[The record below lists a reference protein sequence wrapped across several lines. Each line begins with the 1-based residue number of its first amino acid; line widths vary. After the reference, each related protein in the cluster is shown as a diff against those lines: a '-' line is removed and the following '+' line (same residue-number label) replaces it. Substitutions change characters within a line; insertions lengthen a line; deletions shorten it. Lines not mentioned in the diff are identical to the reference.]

1 MAELS
6 IKESDIKMLF
16 GTGSQYSIYDIVA
29 VARARIPNPWEPV
42 IFVCD
47 FAPIS
52 ADELEHFSIFWK
64 GYNDSK
70 AQTALGITKKSYCVV
85 TEKSLD
91 WSASDFGLPAF
102 IQKFKESYNVS
113 NVTTLVAIPLKSD
126 KETVGGYEENMSRL
140 RRYVFDTK
148 IDNVIFPTYAV
159 LQHKLLKNGI
169 DLSVYAENIF
179 ERKCRNS
186 LTYNYLDTVIKDI
199 ESRIRPDTVLQD
211 IKEMRTFYV
220 KLLSTYLALKYN
232 VPPIYIGSFID
243 EYLEFEFIY
252 SFKRLSLIERLMF
265 VQRLPGVFGYVSP
278 HNDFRCLAAL
288 KSRIWPHPAYVFD
301 ISENSIVPESEYV
314 NFQLGVPGLK
324 LVDYRT
330 LFPGSKHFFE
340 TDNKSLVQQGAD
352 DASIDF
358 KLSALFTAFADA
370 VTEQDIFPTV
380 KNTVMVIRDKKKYIL
395 YCPEELGI
403 EAVLMSE
410 VFGSYPLVIPES
422 KFKYLIDAQLV
433 KALLYRERAESV
445 REGVD
450 GLALTWRQFS
460 DKVAMKPAIP
470 FEVTLYSLSMEPQ
483 SINLSYYD
491 KLLRCMTDV
500 YPIITSC
507 ESELCE
513 RSPLFDMLSPKSLRQ
528 DSQFSKAVSC
538 FGTLR
543 SLSSKSIIPVTFAAF
558 KGRKELF

>member
-1 MAELS
+1 MTLA

-16 GTGSQYSIYDIVA
+16 GTSGHYSIYDIIA
-29 VARARIPNPWEPV
+29 LARARVPNPWEPV

-52 ADELEHFSIFWK
+52 VTELEYFSIFWK
-64 GYNDSK
+64 GHNDNK
-70 AQTALGITKKSYCVV
+70 ARTTLGITRESYCVV
-85 TEKSLD
+85 TEESID
-91 WSASDFGLPAF
+91 WSAPDFGLPAF
-102 IQKFKESYNVS
+102 IQKFKTDYKVS
-113 NVTTLVAIPLKSD
+113 DVTTLIAVPRKDD
-126 KETVGGYEENMSRL
+126 KGAASNHEENMARL
-140 RRYVFDTK
+140 RRYVFDAR
-148 IDNVIFPTYAV
+148 INNVIFPTYAV
-159 LQHKLLKNGI
+159 KQHKLLKNGI
-169 DLSVYAENIF
+169 DLSVYAESIF

-186 LTYNYLDTVIKDI
+186 LSYDYLNTVIKEI
-199 ESRIRPDTVLQD
+199 ESRIQPDTVLQD

-220 KLLSTYLALKYN
+220 KLLSTYLTLKYN
-232 VPPIYIGSFID
+232 VPPIYVGSFLD
-243 EYLEFEFIY
+243 EYLEFEFVY
-252 SFKRLSLIERLMF
+252 SFKRLSLLERLMF
-265 VQRLPGVFGYVSP
+265 VQKLPNVFGYVSP

-288 KSRIWPHPAYVFD
+288 KGRIWPHPEYVFD
-301 ISENSIVPESEYV
+301 ISGNSIVSESEYV
-314 NFQLGVPGLK
+314 NFQLGIPGLK

-330 LFPGSKHFFE
+330 LFPGSKVFFE
-340 TDNKSLVQQGAD
+340 TDNKALAPQGTD

-358 KLSALFTAFADA
+358 KLNALFTAFANA
-370 VTEQDIFPTV
+370 VDEKDIFPTV
-380 KNTVMVIRDKKKYIL
+380 KNTVMVIRDGKKYIL

-433 KALLYRERAESV
+433 KALLYRERADSV
-445 REGVD
+445 REGTE

-460 DKVAMKPAIP
+460 SSVAMKPAIP
-470 FEVTLYSLSMEPQ
+470 YEVTLYTLAMGPQ
-483 SINLSYYD
+483 SNNLSYYD
-491 KLLRCMTDV
+491 KLLRCTPDI

-528 DSQFSKAVSC
+528 DSQFSKAISC